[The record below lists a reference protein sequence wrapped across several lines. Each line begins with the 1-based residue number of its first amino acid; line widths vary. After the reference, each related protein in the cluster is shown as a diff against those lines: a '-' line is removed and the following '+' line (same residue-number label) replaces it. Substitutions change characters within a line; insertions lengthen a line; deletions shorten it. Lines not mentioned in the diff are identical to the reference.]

1 MNIVPSINEGIFLC
15 SRIKIK
21 YMAIIHCRGDFM
33 SRNRGFAMGLFTAT
47 IIICVFA
54 LGAIAYFGGFADIRN
69 KAVQTAE
76 ASDKT
81 TNEADLNN
89 TDVIEYEEASAN
101 DGLKETALFTYEF
114 YNENTDATD
123 SLQGE
128 CPVELIG
135 KDMSDVKAYYSDWQ
149 VMSYSP
155 ENVLLRKVIGVNDD
169 ERYVVGVYDDCV
181 AVFYENTEDG
191 IYMMT
196 DIPISG
202 LEHDKQVMLND
213 GIYVEGKDRLRRILE
228 DYSS

>member
-1 MNIVPSINEGIFLC
+1 
-15 SRIKIK
+15 
-21 YMAIIHCRGDFM
+21 M
-33 SRNRGFAMGLFTAT
+33 SRNRGFAMGLFTAAS
-47 IIICVFA
+47 IVCVCA
-54 LGAIAYFGGFADIRN
+54 LGAAAYFGGLTDIKNRI
-69 KAVQTAE
+69 VQTAE
-76 ASDKT
+76 ASDNTIKET
-81 TNEADLNN
+81 DTKN
-89 TDVIEYEEASAN
+89 TDGKDYEEVSAN

-114 YNENTDATD
+114 YNETTEATD

-128 CPVELIG
+128 CPIELVG
-135 KDMSDVKAYYSDWQ
+135 KNMSDVKAYYSDWQ
-149 VMSYSP
+149 VMSFSP
-155 ENVLLRKVIGVNDD
+155 NNVLLRKIIGVNDD
-169 ERYVVGVYDDCV
+169 ERYVVGVYDDYV

>member
-1 MNIVPSINEGIFLC
+1 
-15 SRIKIK
+15 
-21 YMAIIHCRGDFM
+21 M
-33 SRNRGFAMGLFTAT
+33 SRGKGFAMGLFTAAS
-47 IIICVFA
+47 IVCLCAI
-54 LGAIAYFGGFADIRN
+54 GAFAYFGGITDIRN

-76 ASDKT
+76 ASDNAA
-81 TNEADLNN
+81 NETDTQN
-89 TDVIEYEEASAN
+89 TDEKDYEEASAN
-101 DGLKETALFTYEF
+101 SGLNETALFTYEF
-114 YNENTDATD
+114 YNESTEATD

-128 CPVELIG
+128 CPIELVG
-135 KDMSDVKAYYSDWQ
+135 KNMADVKAYYSDWQ
-149 VMSYSP
+149 VMSFSP
-155 ENVLLRKVIGVNDD
+155 DNVLLRKVIGVNDD

-191 IYMMT
+191 IYMLT